1 MKEQMKEEK
10 QLMHLVRD
18 LLDAIDQN
26 INTFWTD
33 DLSDVIDCIVLN
45 EETFTEGTGED
56 ATEVSFTGIQKHLD
70 SIENLLNQMDKKH
83 DHKPLVYAP
92 LKLKNRI
99 VLSGRD
105 ELTAIKTVIKYLT
118 GYISNG
124 TDVYHIWSE
133 ENMKALKSFQMKL
146 NSVREREEGE
156 FVIILKEE
164 LRERLQELFCRKDI
178 DSKFN
183 SHISRTF
190 RKLFKN
196 Q

>member
-1 MKEQMKEEK
+1 MKEEK

-26 INTFWTD
+26 INTFWTN

-45 EETFTEGTGED
+45 EETFKESTD
-56 ATEVSFTGIQKHLD
+56 KNATEVSFTGIQTHLE
-70 SIENLLNQMDKKH
+70 SIEKLLNQIDKNH
-83 DHKPLVYAP
+83 DPKPLVYAP

-105 ELTAIKTVIKYLT
+105 ELTAIQTVIKYLT

-190 RKLFKN
+190 RKLYKDI
-196 Q
+196 